1 MGIPVHDNWQL
12 PALAE
17 HGKQDLCFLPQS
29 LMVFIK
35 PLNQKPLSVPAFL
48 LTLQNCRYQADSRL
62 FWQGVEMFGKLQK
75 KPPCRVPF

>member
-1 MGIPVHDNWQL
+1 MQDNWQL

-17 HGKQDLCFLPQS
+17 HGKQDLFFLPQP

-48 LTLQNCRYQADSRL
+48 LTLQNCRYQTDSWL
-62 FWQGVEMFGKLQK
+62 FWCAHKVGKCLGS
-75 KPPCRVPF
+75 CRRSLHPMSLSE